1 MDIRIPTLA
10 EGVNDGTVVSIL
22 VSVGDKVEKDQPILE
37 LETEKAVAPIPS
49 SAAGTVTK
57 ILVKDGEKV
66 SVGQPVISLEGK
78 PEAAGVKKQAP
89 PTAPA
94 TPQAP
99 ITPTTSTQ
107 PLQGY
112 QYQSPSGAPPPAS
125 PTVRR
130 TARELGIDLRYVR
143 GSEKGGRITLHDV
156 RDYVQQLQ
164 AQAAQPQAGSTPA
177 QPPKV
182 SIDFSKWGSVTKKP
196 LSAMRKTIGQR
207 MYESWN
213 TIPHVTQFDEADI
226 TDLLA
231 LRKKFLPAFEKKG
244 VRLTITA
251 FIIQAVVE
259 VLKQLSIFNASLD
272 ESTDEIVFKD
282 YYHLGIA
289 VDTEAGLMVPVIRD
303 VDKKN
308 LLEISKDLTGLA
320 EKARS
325 RKVSLEDLKG
335 GTFTIS
341 NLGGI
346 GGQHFSPVINKPEAA
361 ILGLGRGVLKP
372 VIRDKKTVARTMLPV
387 CVSYDHRII
396 DGADGSRFI
405 SALVKA
411 IENYEEKNLGV

>member
-1 MDIRIPTLA
+1 M
-10 EGVNDGTVVSIL
+10 
-22 VSVGDKVEKDQPILE
+22 
-37 LETEKAVAPIPS
+37 
-49 SAAGTVTK
+49 
-57 ILVKDGEKV
+57 
-66 SVGQPVISLEGK
+66 
-78 PEAAGVKKQAP
+78 
-89 PTAPA
+89 
-94 TPQAP
+94 
-99 ITPTTSTQ
+99 
-107 PLQGY
+107 
-112 QYQSPSGAPPPAS
+112 
-125 PTVRR
+125 
-130 TARELGIDLRYVR
+130 R
-143 GSEKGGRITLHDV
+143 GSEKGGRIILHDV

-308 LLEISKDLTGLA
+308 LLEISRDLTGLA

-325 RKVSLEDLKG
+325 RKVSIEDLKG

-372 VIRDKKTVARTMLPV
+372 VIRDKKIVARTMLPV

-396 DGADGSRFI
+396 DGADGSRFV